1 MAMHDEKEWEELW
14 RLVNRMK
21 EALAVD
27 AAMMLRHEDRIK
39 EHQKWLEE
47 HEITMARIEAS
58 QARTEANLERLAEL
72 ILRGRP
78 TNGNQLS

>member
-1 MAMHDEKEWEELW
+1 MDDDKEWAKL
-14 RLVNRMK
+14 RALVQEMR
-21 EALAVD
+21 EALEVD

-47 HEITMARIEAS
+47 HEITMARV
-58 QARTEANLERLAEL
+58 EANLDRLAEL

-78 TNGNQLS
+78 TNGNQPA